1 MLPIPMFFQQA
12 APAAAAPGG
21 GDMLMSLM
29 LPIGMIVIF
38 YFLLIRPQNQRM
50 KKHRAMI
57 AAVIQK
63 AIANPA
69 QIIFGL
75 LIKGNTGANAGMGKE
90 GLATG
95 KAGGQAFD
103 EIAVRLRHGGDR
115 LGMNRG
121 ERAISGVFYAVI

>member
-1 MLPIPMFFQQA
+1 M
-12 APAAAAPGG
+12 
-21 GDMLMSLM
+21 
-29 LPIGMIVIF
+29 GMAMDD
-38 YFLLIRPQNQRM
+38 Q
-50 KKHRAMI
+50 RAMI

-69 QIIFGL
+69 QVIFGL
-75 LIKGNTGANAGMGKE
+75 LIKGNTGANAGVGKE

-103 EIAVRLRHGGDR
+103 EVTMRARNGGNR

-121 ERAISGVFYAVI
+121 KRAVGGVLYAVI

>member
-1 MLPIPMFFQQA
+1 M
-12 APAAAAPGG
+12 
-21 GDMLMSLM
+21 
-29 LPIGMIVIF
+29 GMAMDD
-38 YFLLIRPQNQRM
+38 QR
-50 KKHRAMI
+50 AII

-69 QIIFGL
+69 QIVFGL
-75 LIKGNTGANAGMGKE
+75 LIKGNTGANASVSKE

-103 EIAVRLRHGGDR
+103 EIAMRARHGGDR

-121 ERAISGVFYAVI
+121 ERAVGGVLTP